1 MPRTDPP
8 AADRPVVDLN
18 PTPWRNSQW
27 HSSLKSVEWKYLDCS
42 IRIGLSLFGLH
53 TRKVSGHRDRA
64 AYVRVAAVIRDLR
77 RSRGWTQAEL
87 ADRLG
92 VHQTYVSKIELG
104 ERRLDVVEAAALARA
119 LSVTVAD
126 IMARAGVDTGEGATS
141 GD

>member
-1 MPRTDPP
+1 M
-8 AADRPVVDLN
+8 
-18 PTPWRNSQW
+18 
-27 HSSLKSVEWKYLDCS
+27 
-42 IRIGLSLFGLH
+42 
-53 TRKVSGHRDRA
+53 SGQRDRA
-64 AYVRVAAVIRDLR
+64 AYIRVAAVIRDLR

-119 LSVTVAD
+119 LNVTMSD

-141 GD
+141 DD

>member
-1 MPRTDPP
+1 M
-8 AADRPVVDLN
+8 
-18 PTPWRNSQW
+18 
-27 HSSLKSVEWKYLDCS
+27 
-42 IRIGLSLFGLH
+42 
-53 TRKVSGHRDRA
+53 
-64 AYVRVAAVIRDLR
+64 IRDLR